1 MYHNYHIYVSSI
13 HNSYILHLSL
23 FISIHI
29 LFVYMQPQIWTLT
42 SCWAWFQLLVLVK
55 SVSNQFLLTVPSA
68 QPQCVPK
75 THSAVLDTSENLK
88 VSYLSRFCWEW
99 NSRTFCQIPLLQVA
113 NSESDILW
121 DGFNLAGAQLLSKG
135 HEGGHL
141 CAPQQKGDWLNLREG
156 GYPTHGS
163 KKKQLAFIKNPL
175 TLITSGFQRAS
186 CVPAGKRWLP

>member
-156 GYPTHGS
+156 GSRQPKRQFT
-163 KKKQLAFIKNPL
+163 FILNL
-175 TLITSGFQRAS
+175 HL
-186 CVPAGKRWLP
+186 